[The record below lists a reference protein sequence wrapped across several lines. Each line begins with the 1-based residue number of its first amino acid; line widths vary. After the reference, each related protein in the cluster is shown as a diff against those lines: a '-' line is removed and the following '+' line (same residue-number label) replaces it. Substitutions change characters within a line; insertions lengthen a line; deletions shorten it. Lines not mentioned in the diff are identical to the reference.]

1 MGLGVFE
8 VADLTTNLGSVL
20 LPVRVW
26 DGPIAR
32 DDTRTATDRMR
43 LDAVSLTATTL
54 PANLEVEV
62 WSRYCDTP
70 GRQLAAVVLPVPALT
85 SSGLLVAVSVTEL
98 VPSWEIR
105 ARLTAG
111 AGRVQWRAIFDRRG
125 APAAVTV
132 GALNA

>member
-1 MGLGVFE
+1 MFE
-8 VADLTTNLGSVL
+8 ADDLTTNLGNVL

-26 DGPIAR
+26 DGPLAR
-32 DDTRTATDRMR
+32 DGCRTATDRMR
-43 LDAVSLTATTL
+43 LDAVSVQATTL
-54 PANLEVEV
+54 PANLEIEV

-70 GRQLAAVVLPVPALT
+70 GRQLAAVALAVPALT

-111 AGRVQWRAIFDRRG
+111 VGSIKWRAIFDRRG